1 MAAVDILWT
10 VIWFF
15 AGLLTFQVTGL
26 KRLLESVSGIISG
39 ISLLIL
45 ITKPDPITT
54 YLTSIPIGY
63 VAGAVTLLAYLI
75 GANISRAIQFGKMS
89 PRILL
94 YVVAFFLVLFLAKSL
109 Q

>member
-15 AGLLTFQVTGL
+15 VGLLTFQVSGL
-26 KRLLESVSGIISG
+26 KRLLESVSGAISG

-63 VAGAVTLLAYLI
+63 VAGDVTLLAYLI

-89 PRILL
+89 PRIIL
-94 YVVAFFLVLFLAKSL
+94 YVVAFFLVLLIAKSL

>member
-1 MAAVDILWT
+1 MAAGDIFWT
-10 VIWFF
+10 AIWFF
-15 AGLLTFQVTGL
+15 VGLLTFQVTGL

-45 ITKPDPITT
+45 ITKSDPITT
-54 YLTSIPIGY
+54 YLNSIPIGY

-75 GANISRAIQFGKMS
+75 GANISRAIQFGKLS

-94 YVVAFFLVLFLAKSL
+94 YVVAFFLVLFIAKSL